1 MSYDILSSIEDLDSD
16 ASEIE
21 VRICGRSLGCFGTRA
36 RPGILNR
43 IWADDNEGII
53 GLATERRLQRPNITI
68 DREMIGKFRTL
79 RRVDRHHRLARM
91 IELAVQPEFL
101 DM

>member
-1 MSYDILSSIEDLDSD
+1 MLRKSRCVYVADHWVVSELGLDPD
-16 ASEIE
+16 
-21 VRICGRSLGCFGTRA
+21 
-36 RPGILNR
+36 ILNR

-53 GLATERRLQRPNITI
+53 GLATERRLQRPNTTI